1 VKDPPIEDPVLAF
14 QEYAIAFHLAARRTA
29 DGQPPADEA
38 DESADEEK
46 KRRERA
52 MRSF

>member
-29 DGQPPADEA
+29 DGQPPA
-38 DESADEEK
+38 
-46 KRRERA
+46 
-52 MRSF
+52 